1 MARFRK
7 EIKDSPG
14 SGGLDGGEPG
24 SHPWSKG
31 MEKIVRRSDKDA
43 GGTVLRSERD
53 GLYAAGLPFYSESW
67 KYLCHCVKVP
77 AGWKLC
83 VQSLAESS
91 DQNLPEFHGI
101 IRQVEVLGYE
111 KSPEWK
117 TDAEGLHVKTSGFYS
132 EFPVVLKIVV
142 S

>member
-1 MARFRK
+1 M
-7 EIKDSPG
+7 
-14 SGGLDGGEPG
+14 
-24 SHPWSKG
+24 
-31 MEKIVRRSDKDA
+31 
-43 GGTVLRSERD
+43 
-53 GLYAAGLPFYSESW
+53 
-67 KYLCHCVKVP
+67 
-77 AGWKLC
+77 
-83 VQSLAESS
+83 
-91 DQNLPEFHGI
+91 GI

>member
-1 MARFRK
+1 MISILLPDLQSVRWYFLPHTHLTAPHQF
-7 EIKDSPG
+7 PQ
-14 SGGLDGGEPG
+14 DGN
-24 SHPWSKG
+24 
-31 MEKIVRRSDKDA
+31 
-43 GGTVLRSERD
+43 
-53 GLYAAGLPFYSESW
+53 F
-67 KYLCHCVKVP
+67 
-77 AGWKLC
+77 C

-111 KSPEWK
+111 KSPECK

-132 EFPVVLKIVV
+132 EFQVVLKIVV

>member
-1 MARFRK
+1 MRAEGQFSDQKEMVYTPQDYRFTVNHGNIYAIALK
-7 EIKDSPG
+7 CPQ
-14 SGGLDGGEPG
+14 DGN
-24 SHPWSKG
+24 
-31 MEKIVRRSDKDA
+31 
-43 GGTVLRSERD
+43 
-53 GLYAAGLPFYSESW
+53 F
-67 KYLCHCVKVP
+67 
-77 AGWKLC
+77 C

>member
-1 MARFRK
+1 M
-7 EIKDSPG
+7 IVLHCPQ
-14 SGGLDGGEPG
+14 DGNFC
-24 SHPWSKG
+24 
-31 MEKIVRRSDKDA
+31 VR
-43 GGTVLRSERD
+43 
-53 GLYAAGLPFYSESW
+53 
-67 KYLCHCVKVP
+67 
-77 AGWKLC
+77 
-83 VQSLAESS
+83 SLAESS

-132 EFPVVLKIVV
+132 EFPVVLKIVF